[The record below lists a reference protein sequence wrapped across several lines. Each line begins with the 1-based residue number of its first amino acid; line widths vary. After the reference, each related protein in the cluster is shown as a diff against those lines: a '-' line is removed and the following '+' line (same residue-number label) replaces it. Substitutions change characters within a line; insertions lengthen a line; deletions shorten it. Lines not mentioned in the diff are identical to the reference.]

1 MHVWGCLHP
10 RMHVCSG
17 GETVK
22 KEDCMAALLSLSMM
36 LLAKPFVLTC
46 QFEPAVCAYHAD
58 IPILLSERYIV
69 SLLVDCE
76 SSTSIDKETHR
87 RVK

>member
-1 MHVWGCLHP
+1 MCGDVCIPACLCWEGKP
-10 RMHVCSG
+10 LN
-17 GETVK
+17 

-58 IPILLSERYIV
+58 IPILLSERYII
-69 SLLVDCE
+69 SLLVDRE